1 MRDMLKPAASKVLFA
16 SILLISTLAAQTITT
31 VTGEGYGSTKT
42 IALAAAKRS
51 AVEQGVGVVIASE
64 TLVENFAVVND
75 RILSKASGFIKNYE
89 EIFSKEESP
98 GVWTVR
104 ISAVVTDILD
114 ELVKDQ
120 MAMDLLLSWVR
131 HPRFMIMIEEVNIED
146 TNSTIA
152 STEIGRLLGAKG
164 FDLVSAI
171 QMESIRQRNTSLASA
186 GNDATALAMAGAELG
201 AEYIILGNASAKAV
215 SLPILGNRLSGQAN
229 ITAQVIRADNGQII
243 AQESFQGKS
252 THIDGNI
259 AGVNALKMAGK
270 KLAEYLM
277 AETVKKWS
285 MEQSNSR
292 MLSVKISGVNFRSRK
307 EISDY
312 LEFSVEGVVSVS
324 QRSFVVGTVTLAVQF
339 TGTNE
344 DLGMAL
350 DGHDFG
356 SYVIFVSGMS
366 TNGIE
371 LQVQAKQ

>member
-1 MRDMLKPAASKVLFA
+1 M
-16 SILLISTLAAQTITT
+16 
-31 VTGEGYGSTKT
+31 
-42 IALAAAKRS
+42 
-51 AVEQGVGVVIASE
+51 GVVIASQ

-75 RILSKASGFIKNYE
+75 RILSKANGFIKNYE
-89 EIFSKEESP
+89 EISSKEESP
-98 GVWTVR
+98 GVWTVK

-131 HPRFMIMIEEVNIED
+131 HPRFMIMIDEVNIED

-152 STEIGRLLGAKG
+152 STEIGRLLGGKG
-164 FDLVSAI
+164 FDLVSAT
-171 QMESIRQRNTSLASA
+171 QMESIRERETSLASIS
-186 GNDATALAMAGAELG
+186 NDATALAMAGAELG

-292 MLSVKISGVNFRSRK
+292 MLSVKVSGVTFRSRK

-312 LEFSVEGVVSVS
+312 IEFSVEGVVSVS

-356 SYVIFVSGMS
+356 SYAIFVSGMS

>member
-1 MRDMLKPAASKVLFA
+1 MLKPAASKVIFA
-16 SILLISTLAAQTITT
+16 SILLISTLVAQTITT
-31 VTGEGYGSTKT
+31 VTGEGYGSTKS
-42 IALAAAKRS
+42 IALAGAKRS
-51 AVEQGVGVVIASE
+51 AVEQGVGVIIASE

-75 RILSKASGFIKNYE
+75 RILSKASGFIKNYT
-89 EIFSKEESP
+89 EISSKEESP
-98 GVWTVR
+98 GVWTVK

-131 HPRFMIMIEEVNIED
+131 HPRFMIMIDEVNIED

-152 STEIGRLLGAKG
+152 ATEIGRLLGAKG
-164 FDLVSAI
+164 FDLVSAT

-186 GNDATALAMAGAELG
+186 NNDAMALALAGAELG
-201 AEYIILGNASAKAV
+201 AEYIILGNASAKTV

-259 AGVNALKMAGK
+259 AGIGALKMAGK

-277 AETVKKWS
+277 SETVKKWS

-292 MLSVKISGVNFRSRK
+292 MLSVKISGVTFRSRK

-312 LEFSVEGVVSVS
+312 IEFSVNGVVSVS
-324 QRSFVVGTVTLAVQF
+324 QRSFVVGMVTLVVQF

-371 LQVQAKQ
+371 LQVEAKQ

>member
-1 MRDMLKPAASKVLFA
+1 MLKPAASKVIFT
-16 SILLISTLAAQTITT
+16 SILLISTLVAQTITT
-31 VTGEGYGSTKT
+31 VTGEGYGSTKS
-42 IALAAAKRS
+42 IALAGAKRS

-75 RILSKASGFIKNYE
+75 RILSKANGFIKNYTE
-89 EIFSKEESP
+89 LSSREESP

-152 STEIGRLLGAKG
+152 ATEIGRLLGAKG
-164 FDLVSAI
+164 FDLVSATQI
-171 QMESIRQRNTSLASA
+171 ESIRQRNTSLASVS
-186 GNDATALAMAGAELG
+186 NDATAVALAGAELG

-292 MLSVKISGVNFRSRK
+292 MLSVKISGVTFSTRK
-307 EISDY
+307 QISDY
-312 LEFSVEGVVSVS
+312 LEFSVNGVVSVS
-324 QRSFVVGTVTLAVQF
+324 QRSFVVGTVTLVVQF

-356 SYVIFVSGMS
+356 SYIIFVSGMS
-366 TNGIE
+366 ANGLE